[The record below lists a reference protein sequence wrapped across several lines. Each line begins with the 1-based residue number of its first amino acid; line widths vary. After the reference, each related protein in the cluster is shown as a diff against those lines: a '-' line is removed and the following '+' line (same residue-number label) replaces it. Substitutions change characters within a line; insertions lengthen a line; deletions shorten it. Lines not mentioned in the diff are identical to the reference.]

1 MQDYRKL
8 RVWRSSM
15 ALARECYTATES
27 FPRSE
32 LFGLTSQVRR
42 SAVSIPS
49 NIAEGCGRG
58 SRREFVRFLR
68 IAYGSACE
76 LGTQL
81 ELSNEIGHGQSHRLA
96 QLLKDAEEV
105 RRMLASLIQRVE
117 LGSIRVPTVN

>member
-1 MQDYRKL
+1 
-8 RVWRSSM
+8 M

-58 SRREFVRFLR
+58 SRKEFVRFLR